1 MNYGAASQTA
11 KMSGFLVKVLRL
23 DSRIERGNLEHA
35 ARPGLCSSL
44 DPADVFLSDVFVFMF
59 ETNIDLKLC
68 LVQTAVFASK
78 TFGPRGLPESGMLD
92 GLAVLAG
99 PVLGVEVTEI
109 SRQCYAGGGLEAAV
123 VFGRGIQCGR
133 EEGAK
138 CKVPSVF

>member
-78 TFGPRGLPESGMLD
+78 TFGPRGLPESGILD

-99 PVLGVEVTEI
+99 PVLGVEVNRDITAVLCRGRI
-109 SRQCYAGGGLEAAV
+109 GSSGGIWARDPV
-123 VFGRGIQCGR
+123 WQGRGS
-133 EEGAK
+133 EM
-138 CKVPSVF
+138 